1 MEWSWLKDWWRL
13 KKLRR
18 NNQLMLAANR
28 RQPHHHPAH
37 ASGQVA
43 GDLGYSDYDAAGAE
57 SGGQHSA
64 HPDYYYGG
72 GGGSGGGY
80 EDDDGRDYDGDED
93 ICFCD
98 DCMNVRIFTLLI
110 IDLKHV

>member
-18 NNQLMLAANR
+18 NNQLMLAAHR

-37 ASGQVA
+37 AGSA
-43 GDLGYSDYDAAGAE
+43 NGDLGFSDYDSATA
-57 SGGQHSA
+57 SGSGRH
-64 HPDYYYGG
+64 DYYGG
-72 GGGSGGGY
+72 ATAGDY
-80 EDDDGRDYDGDED
+80 DDDDDGRDYDGDED

-98 DCMNVRIFTLLI
+98 DCMNVRG
-110 IDLKHV
+110 VRGSG